1 MKRLVF
7 ALAAASALAAFA
19 VYLNHINPPT
29 VLAPETP
36 AESTTNLSEPE
47 LPPSPKAGDAVA
59 EVSPSNAVVADES
72 TADTGSRT
80 PASRALAPAPTKE
93 LRLGLEQSIGTL
105 LSRQVA
111 FEQKQAT
118 WKQLRKAGKLD
129 PVIADLEQRAVDE
142 PQSADTAAA
151 LGQAYFQKCAAID
164 DIREQ
169 AILIMKADEAF
180 DAALKLDPS
189 NWEARYTKA
198 VAMSYWPTEL
208 NKGNEV
214 IEQFR
219 TLIEQQ
225 ETRPPQPEFAQTYV
239 RLGEQYAKAG
249 HPDSAAQVWQ
259 RGAALFPDDGD
270 LKKKLVGDASA
281 Q

>member
-1 MKRLVF
+1 MKRLIL
-7 ALAAASALAAFA
+7 ALGAAGALAAFGIC
-19 VYLNHINPPT
+19 LNHMNPPT
-29 VLAPETP
+29 VAAPESP
-36 AESTTNLSEPE
+36 AEPVADRQRDEPQQPLRE
-47 LPPSPKAGDAVA
+47 FAVDA
-59 EVSPSNAVVADES
+59 EETPSNAAVARETSGDVG
-72 TADTGSRT
+72 TATA
-80 PASRALAPAPTKE
+80 ASSAPAVAPGRQ
-93 LRLGLEQSIGTL
+93 LRLGLDQSIATL
-105 LSRQVA
+105 LSPQVG
-111 FEQKQAT
+111 FEQKQTT

-129 PVIADLEQRAVDE
+129 PVIVDLEQRAADE

-180 DAALKLDPS
+180 ETALKLDAS

-198 VAMSYWPTEL
+198 VAMSYWPPEL

-214 IEQFR
+214 IDQFR

-225 ETRPPQPEFAQTYV
+225 ETQPPQPNFARTYT
-239 RLGEQYAKAG
+239 RLGEQYAKTG
-249 HPDSAAQVWQ
+249 HPDDAARVWQ
-259 RGAALFPDDGD
+259 RGAALFPQDED
-270 LKKKLVGDASA
+270 LKKKLAGDASA